1 MPDTTDPAASAAA
14 ARARLLTAARPQLDE
29 LRRLHSAV
37 DSAARGLADHYGARL
52 ACRRGCT
59 GCCVD
64 ELTVFTVEA
73 ARIIDEFPGVVA
85 HDGAAPA
92 GGCAFLSEGGDCRV
106 YAARPYV
113 CRTQGLP
120 LRWFEEADDDE
131 VVERRDVCELSSE
144 AVDPV
149 REDPGACWLIGPY
162 EDALWRLQARFD
174 EGRRVALRELFGG
187 EAADVGATA
196 AEEA

>member
-1 MPDTTDPAASAAA
+1 MPDTTDPAASATA
-14 ARARLLTAARPQLDE
+14 ARARLLTAARPRLDD
-29 LRRLHSAV
+29 LRRLHAAV

-73 ARIIDEFPGVVA
+73 ARIIDEFPDVVA
-85 HDGAAPA
+85 EEAAAPS
-92 GGCAFLSEGGDCRV
+92 GGCAFLSEHGDCRV

-131 VVERRDVCELSSE
+131 VIERRDVCELSSA

-149 REDPGACWLIGPY
+149 QESPDTCWLIGPY
-162 EDALWRLQARFD
+162 EDALWRLQAHVD
-174 EGRRVALRELFGG
+174 EGKRIALRELFGRDARDG
-187 EAADVGATA
+187 GADAEAGK
-196 AEEA
+196 